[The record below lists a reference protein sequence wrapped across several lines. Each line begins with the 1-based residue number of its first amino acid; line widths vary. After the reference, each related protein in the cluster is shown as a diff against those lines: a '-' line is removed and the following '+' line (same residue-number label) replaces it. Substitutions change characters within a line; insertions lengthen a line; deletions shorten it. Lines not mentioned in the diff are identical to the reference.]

1 MRFPAVKC
9 MFVSIVFVAPLAVS
23 CGGSSEADQLCEDAR
38 ALYQKLK
45 EPTENPDRNGDGTV
59 SVTEQVL
66 FDGTLES
73 NQEFLD
79 DFVAEWYEL
88 GGCDLD

>member
-1 MRFPAVKC
+1 
-9 MFVSIVFVAPLAVS
+9 
-23 CGGSSEADQLCEDAR
+23 
-38 ALYQKLK
+38 LYQKLK

-59 SVTEQVL
+59 SEAEQVV

-73 NQEFLD
+73 NQQLLD

>member
-1 MRFPAVKC
+1 
-9 MFVSIVFVAPLAVS
+9 MFVFIVFVAPLAVS
-23 CGGSSEADQLCEDAR
+23 CGGSSEADQACEDGR

-59 SVTEQVL
+59 SETEQVV

-73 NQEFLD
+73 NQQLLD